1 MLEIKE
7 DATDA
12 ETIDIYSVYCVDG
25 VNSYTLDGNSFSAWN
40 IEATGVAG
48 PKYLCIDSFFHEAA
62 SHWVFESAVYLPLF
76 IKLKERYPE
85 IRLHL
90 KGPAKRY
97 KAQFCDFF
105 GIEPTYDLPPANTCF
120 FPNPISAQN
129 RLVLNESFKPHL
141 ERFIAAFTDINL
153 TPASLD
159 FLILPRGKAE
169 NYHGNDRT
177 VDFSMIYAAAEAGS
191 SPYSILNT
199 DDISNLAD
207 QIVAVRSA
215 KNLIL
220 CDGAAFVINTLFA
233 KNATIYIIGCK
244 SLVQSSTYPL
254 ACLLL
259 NMLSMQNNNRC
270 IYSDILS
277 VCSVLAPTPKC

>member
-1 MLEIKE
+1 MIIAEDSDGAESVDIYKIYAVHGVSSYVL
-7 DATDA
+7 DAT
-12 ETIDIYSVYCVDG
+12 TF
-25 VNSYTLDGNSFSAWN
+25 NTWN
-40 IEATGVAG
+40 IVETGNPG
-48 PKYLCIDSFFHEAA
+48 PKFLCIDTYFHEAA
-62 SHWVFESAVYLPLF
+62 SHWIFESAVYLPLF
-76 IKLKERYPE
+76 KLLKNVDNTIQLHIKVPVK
-85 IRLHL
+85 
-90 KGPAKRY
+90 KY
-97 KAQFCDFF
+97 KKLFCDFF

-129 RLVLNESFKPHL
+129 RLVLNESFIPQL
-141 ERFIAAFTDINL
+141 DRFIAAFTDIKL

-199 DDISNLAD
+199 DDISNLTD
-207 QIVAVRSA
+207 QIVAVRNA

-259 NMLSMQNNNRC
+259 NMLSMRNNNIC
-270 IYSDILS
+270 IYSDIPS